1 MTYRLREGDC
11 LAELRKDLE
20 RQALTLKVW
29 EPESCTGWVE
39 ACGELLAAVP
49 DNIQRV
55 AWAWSMARAL
65 LQQVVGLPINYVTD
79 LLLSKAA
86 EIRGVKA

>member
-1 MTYRLREGDC
+1 MNHRLREGDC

-29 EPESCTGWVE
+29 EPESCSAWVE

-49 DNIQRV
+49 EELQRI
-55 AWAWSMARAL
+55 AWAWFLAQAL
-65 LQQVVGLPINYVTD
+65 LKQVVGLPMNFVTE
-79 LLLSKAA
+79 LLLRKAA
-86 EIRGVKA
+86 EIQSVRR